1 MSCIFNIYHIS
12 HTYFVLFFSVT
23 YGPLKL
29 MPQNQ
34 AFREVLFVPRLL
46 NDCSGF
52 RNLWRNISRQ
62 KSRRRAAPR
71 LMTWFLSGASRLG
84 HRFRTHHIY
93 KKCFWQKW
101 FNVWHTCVPFSF
113 WFGSSQSEA
122 FCPLTTIQKT
132 PQNYFFKTQ
141 NSPFLPL
148 CLFPRRDFLCLVSI
162 SVTST

>member
-12 HTYFVLFFSVT
+12 HTYFSFFSVT
-23 YGPLKL
+23 YGFLKL

-34 AFREVLFVPRLL
+34 SFREVLFVPRLL

-93 KKCFWQKW
+93 K
-101 FNVWHTCVPFSF
+101 NVSDKKGSTCVQDTPYIKKML
-113 WFGSSQSEA
+113 
-122 FCPLTTIQKT
+122 LTKRVQCVAHIG
-132 PQNYFFKTQ
+132 
-141 NSPFLPL
+141 
-148 CLFPRRDFLCLVSI
+148 CLFLSDLVPHSQKLFI
-162 SVTST
+162 P